1 MHSKHLFTLHF
12 GALHDDII
20 VEGRTFVRR
29 DLTQKQFSRL
39 RKILINIALSQKL
52 IGKKSK

>member
-1 MHSKHLFTLHF
+1 MQSKHLFTLHF

-20 VEGRTFVRR
+20 VEGGTFVRR
-29 DLTQKQFSRL
+29 DLTHKQFSRL